1 MQPPSRKQQGAAI
14 LLAMLIMAL
23 LASLASMAL
32 SKHWLQERTSRIV
45 QQTLQHEALLTAGQQ
60 WAQTI
65 LIEDAR
71 GPKIDHLQEA
81 WAAPMPAAPLA
92 AFLGKSNTPE
102 TRDGPDA
109 HVSVR
114 IDDLMGRWNILS
126 LRRAPERSQHF
137 ELARRIALEAGFPAD
152 KFIRLVDA
160 APPERASNWF
170 GGSSALRAPQGPE
183 ACLLWLGLTHA
194 EIVRLRSMVTCL
206 PDETALNLNTV
217 PPQFFA
223 WLFGPDIAENAIKE
237 RNERPFDSIADAA
250 NRLKVSPATFPLFLF
265 GHPSIGWTTTSAW
278 FAIRTEVEVDG
289 IPWQTTQT
297 VQRLGTYI
305 QTLSTTNEF

>member
-1 MQPPSRKQQGAAI
+1 MMQRPYQDERGAAI

-32 SKHWLQERTSRIV
+32 SAHWLQERTSRLA
-45 QQTLQHEALLTAGQQ
+45 QQNMQHEALLAAGQQ

-81 WAAPMPAAPLA
+81 WARPVPAAPLA
-92 AFLGKSNTPE
+92 AFLGTS
-102 TRDGPDA
+102 DA
-109 HVSVR
+109 PANEDLGARVSVR

-126 LRRAPERSQHF
+126 LRRAPEGSQHF
-137 ELARRIALEAGFPAD
+137 ELARRIALEAGMPAD

-160 APPERASNWF
+160 APPERTSNWI
-170 GGSSALRAPQGPE
+170 GGSTALRAPQGTE
-183 ACLLWLGLTHA
+183 ACLRWLGLTRD

-206 PDETALNLNTV
+206 PGEVALNINTV

-223 WLFGPDIAENAIKE
+223 WLLNPEVAKNAIEE
-237 RNERPFDSIADAA
+237 RNKRPFDSIADAA
-250 NRLKVSPATFPLFLF
+250 NRLKVPTATFPLFLF
-265 GHPSIGWTTTSAW
+265 GHPSIGWTTSSGW
-278 FAIRTEVEVDG
+278 FAIHTEVELDG
-289 IPWQTTQT
+289 IAWKTTQT
-297 VQRLGTYI
+297 VQRLSTYI
-305 QTLSTTNEF
+305 QTLSTTDEF

>member
-1 MQPPSRKQQGAAI
+1 MTSENDQHQRGAAI

-32 SKHWLQERTSRIV
+32 SKHWLQERTSRMA
-45 QQTLQHEALLTAGQQ
+45 QQRMQHEALLTAGQQ

-81 WAAPMPAAPLA
+81 WALPMPVAPLS
-92 AFLGKSNTPE
+92 AFLGKSDTPE
-102 TRDGPDA
+102 ELDA
-109 HVSVR
+109 HVAVR

-137 ELARRIALEAGFPAD
+137 ELAKRIALEAGMPAD
-152 KFIRLVDA
+152 KFIRLIDA

-170 GGSSALRAPQGPE
+170 GGSTALRAPQGPE
-183 ACLLWLGLTHA
+183 ACLRWLGLTHA

-206 PDETALNLNTV
+206 PNEVALNINTI
-217 PPQFFA
+217 PPPFFA
-223 WLFGPDIAENAIKE
+223 WLLDPEVAENAVKE
-237 RNERPFDSIADAA
+237 RNKRPFDSLADAA
-250 NRLKVSPATFPLFLF
+250 NRLKVPVSTFPLFLF
-265 GHPSIGWTTTSAW
+265 GHPSIGWTTASGW
-278 FAIRTEVEVDG
+278 FAIHTEVEIDG
-289 IPWQTTQT
+289 ISWKTTQT
-297 VQRLGTYI
+297 VQRLSTFI